1 MPERKTKQLRL
12 DKYSLQVHSVL
23 ILLLPNSNKTIR
35 CTVFFFLF
43 VFFFASVGGG
53 IKDEKRDGIYLKT

>member
-35 CTVFFFLF
+35 CTVFFF
-43 VFFFASVGGG
+43 FFFASVGGG